1 MNWPSAKGRRV
12 LAALLGIGWSVKRQA
27 GGSHA
32 VLERAGWSDYVW
44 AFGDGEELG
53 PRMLSRVGNHTG
65 LQPRD
70 L

>member
-1 MNWPSAKGRRV
+1 MSWPSAKGRRV
-12 LAALLGIGWSVKRQA
+12 LAALLNIGWSVKRQA
-27 GGSHA
+27 GGSHL

-44 AFGDGEELG
+44 AFGDGEELE
-53 PRMLSRVGNHTG
+53 PRMLSRVGKRTG

>member
-1 MNWPSAKGRRV
+1 M
-12 LAALLGIGWSVKRQA
+12 
-27 GGSHA
+27 

-44 AFGDGEELG
+44 AFDDGEELG
-53 PRMLSRVGNHTG
+53 PRMLSRVGKRTG